1 LAKKLYLIPTPIIE
15 NGLSSLPEDTIKVIH
30 STNNFIVENART
42 ARRFI
47 KTTDPPY
54 AIQDLNILE
63 LDKHEP
69 ENNRDILRRAMEF
82 STEIGFLSDAGC
94 PAIADPGSEVVK
106 AAHHENF
113 EIIPLIGPSSIFLA
127 LMGSGMNGQKF
138 QFHGY
143 LSPKKELIGKEL
155 SRLEKLSQ
163 TTKGTQIF
171 IETPYRNR
179 QILETAM
186 KVLNAETRLCIAAN
200 VTAENQFLK
209 TMKVKGWKKVGM
221 PDIHKVPSI
230 FLIGR

>member
-1 LAKKLYLIPTPIIE
+1 MAKKLYLIPTPIIE
-15 NGLSSLPEDTIKVIH
+15 DGLSSLPADTIGVIH
-30 STNNFIVENART
+30 SLHNFIVENART

-69 ENNRDILRRAMEF
+69 ENNRDILKRAMEF
-82 STEIGFLSDAGC
+82 SSEIGFLSEAGC
-94 PAIADPGSEVVK
+94 PAIADPGAEIVK
-106 AAHHENF
+106 VAHQENF

-127 LMGSGMNGQKF
+127 LMASGMNGQKF

-179 QILETAM
+179 QILETALR
-186 KVLNAETRLCIAAN
+186 VLNGDTRFCIAAN
-200 VTAENQFLK
+200 VTAKDQFLK
-209 TMKVKGWKKVGM
+209 TMKIKSWKKVGL
-221 PDIHKVPSI
+221 PDVHKVPCI
-230 FLIGR
+230 FLID